1 MPRVLSS
8 SLVKTPTLQ
17 SQFVSERMESI
28 ETFVLGKAGEKK
40 SNFITFSFIG
50 KFCKFL
56 ARLGVGQ
63 GLINMFSDVLQE
75 NIFESRVTSRAKMN
89 EWVYNALLQK
99 IFLGMDKRAFV
110 GAGAIPAPVL
120 RSYKSRFLGADKG
133 ARPCKC
139 IFRGRSRHQ
148 PPLKTHFQGPIMPWP
163 QGAADALSR
172 AL

>member
-110 GAGAIPAPVL
+110 GAGAIPAPVSC
-120 RSYKSRFLGADKG
+120 SYKSRFLVAGKVTTPINEFSGAG
-133 ARPCKC
+133 QGISRPWKWN
-139 IFRGRSRHQ
+139 FRG
-148 PPLKTHFQGPIMPWP
+148 G
-163 QGAADALSR
+163 
-172 AL
+172 